1 MTLTLIDT
9 GPLVAYL
16 SARDAANK
24 WTVAQWSSLPRPFLT
39 CEPVLTEA
47 CFLLFRNGGPP
58 ESVLTLL
65 KRGILKIGLNA
76 EQEAAALESLMHRY
90 ADTPMSLADACLV
103 RLSEIHQ
110 DCRVLTLDRDFTRY
124 RRHGRNVIP
133 LLAPW

>member
-1 MTLTLIDT
+1 MTVTIIDT

-16 SARDAANK
+16 SLRDEANK
-24 WTVAQWSSLPRPFLT
+24 WAVNLWSSLPHPLLT
-39 CEPVLTEA
+39 CEPVLSEA

-65 KRGILKIGLNA
+65 QRGVLKIGLTV
-76 EQEAAALESLMHRY
+76 ESEASALESLMRRY
-90 ADTPMSLADACLV
+90 ADTPMSLTDACLV
-103 RLSEIHQ
+103 RMSELHH

>member
-1 MTLTLIDT
+1 MTVTLIDT

-16 SARDAANK
+16 SQRDEANP
-24 WTVAQWSSLPRPFLT
+24 WTVKLWSSLPHPLLT

-58 ESVLTLL
+58 ESVLKLL
-65 KRGILKIGLNA
+65 QLGVLKIGLSV
-76 EQEAAALESLMHRY
+76 EQEASALESLMHRY

-103 RLSEIHQ
+103 RMAELHR